1 VISAQV
7 ALASNPQ
14 DRKRFSDLL
23 DYLAPDPFAPWK
35 LPSARNDGKAENPN
49 IRAFMYAKLRH
60 ILAALWRL
68 APSREVEPLVAFVEK
83 VANLNGVGYHY
94 VGDAGLGWELELNT
108 PEKT

>member
-1 VISAQV
+1 
-7 ALASNPQ
+7 
-14 DRKRFSDLL
+14 
-23 DYLAPDPFAPWK
+23 
-35 LPSARNDGKAENPN
+35 
-49 IRAFMYAKLRH
+49 MYAKLRH